1 MNPLNRSHLRCSR
14 FPCRARFARRRGISI
29 STILVSLLIVV
40 LAVLA
45 GASTVVALNATKARQ
60 KAEEDFARSQ
70 ATLDALVKEIA
81 NHPELKSFKM
91 LKLRDSLLKPA
102 LAYYESYVQAHA
114 ADQVPPLNAAAA
126 QFRVAGLHAKMG
138 SGKSLPALAAA
149 LVLVDK
155 LREAK
160 VDPETYPG
168 MQECAMGIAAPEE
181 WIMLKGA
188 SMKEMQMHAPKLV
201 FGLGGAMV
209 QYGQV
214 TRQFPQAIRPRDEL
228 AQIYMYSGALQA
240 RAGRRKE
247 GLGQLGQSR
256 KFLEG
261 LVRDQPGNSDF
272 QRRLAD
278 VCVLIGDTEKR
289 EKNNEAATAAF
300 EKAVEVREAL
310 AAANPD
316 DKEMAAQLAAAKKSL
331 DSVKGAAPATVAAA
345 PAEGA
350 PADAPPAETAPT
362 AEAPVEAPAEAPAEE
377 APTDPATTTAGE
389 APADEAPADGQA
401 KEAPSEPETEAAATP

>member
-1 MNPLNRSHLRCSR
+1 MNSSSRSYQRCPSS
-14 FPCRARFARRRGISI
+14 RRGISI

-45 GASTVVALNATKARQ
+45 GASTVVALRATKARQ

-81 NHPELKSFKM
+81 NHPELKGFKM

-114 ADQVPPLNAAAA
+114 ADEVPPLNAPAA

-138 SGKSLPALAAA
+138 SGKSVPALASA
-149 LVLVDK
+149 LVMIDK
-155 LREAK
+155 LRQAK
-160 VDPETYPG
+160 LDPDTYPS

-188 SMKEMQMHAPKLV
+188 SMKEMQAHAPKLV

-209 QYGQV
+209 QYGQIN
-214 TRQFPQAIRPRDEL
+214 REFPQAIRPRDEL

-247 GLGQLGQSR
+247 GLAQLGQSR
-256 KFLEG
+256 TYLEG
-261 LVRDQPGNSDF
+261 LVREQPGNSDF

-278 VCVLIGDTEKR
+278 VCMIIGDTEKR
-289 EKNNEAATAAF
+289 QKNNEAATAAF

-316 DKEMAAQLAAAKKSL
+316 DQEMAEQLAAAKKSL
-331 DSVKGAAPATVAAA
+331 DSVKSAGPATVAAA
-345 PAEGA
+345 PAGA
-350 PADAPPAETAPT
+350 PPADTAPPAAPPAEA
-362 AEAPVEAPAEAPAEE
+362 AAK
-377 APTDPATTTAGE
+377 DPAAAPAGE
-389 APADEAPADGQA
+389 APADDQA
-401 KEAPSEPETEAAATP
+401 KEAAAEPAPEAAATP